1 MRVNEWK
8 AIQTISAK
16 AYSKA
21 VQEIC
26 GEWAHEIVIQFDG
39 AGGHGVGRG
48 AEETEL
54 EEELNDWGSKVQY
67 KMKDGLIQLSN
78 YPFFFAS
85 SQRSHPT

>member
-1 MRVNEWK
+1 MNGK
-8 AIQTISAK
+8 LFKQFLQKHIP
-16 AYSKA
+16 KA

-85 SQRSHPT
+85 SQCSHPT